1 LAQTLLLSWQC
12 RQEAVDA
19 GHGAMAEV
27 GTSTMVNGVII
38 GNHGDRRQ
46 FTRANIEN
54 MNVSLWSMLLIE
66 NQNKSLM
73 GILLTKNVC
82 LWSMLLIENMNKSL
96 IRMLPTKRLFETQT
110 LLAAFQH

>member
-1 LAQTLLLSWQC
+1 
-12 RQEAVDA
+12 
-19 GHGAMAEV
+19 
-27 GTSTMVNGVII
+27 MVNGVII

-66 NQNKSLM
+66 NKNKSLM

-82 LWSMLLIENMNKSL
+82 LWSMLLIENMNKL
-96 IRMLPTKRLFETQT
+96 
-110 LLAAFQH
+110 